1 LSAFS
6 QYRKQVWFLLA
17 VCCLA
22 AAAVAVSAQQS
33 DSVRVQVELVRPSAS
48 DRSPAQHPDASNVAV
63 WLTPLDAALPSRPA
77 QPPPRLV
84 QKNKVFTPHVLVV
97 QAGASVEFPNE
108 DPFFHNVFSLF
119 AGKRFDLGLYESG
132 SSRAVHFDRPGA
144 SFLFC
149 NIHPEMSAVVVVV
162 PTPFYGLSDAAGRV
176 NIAAVPDGRYQ
187 LKLWHERSSPDEL
200 KTWKESSP
208 FPPRRGPSDQSASP
222 IAVFSH
228 LRIRISTDRTT
239 RPPLPTSPTEA
250 ASAENY
256 QHVAG

>member
-1 LSAFS
+1 
-6 QYRKQVWFLLA
+6 
-17 VCCLA
+17 
-22 AAAVAVSAQQS
+22 
-33 DSVRVQVELVRPSAS
+33 
-48 DRSPAQHPDASNVAV
+48 
-63 WLTPLDAALPSRPA
+63 
-77 QPPPRLV
+77 LV

-162 PTPFYGLSDAAGRV
+162 PTPFYGLSDASGRV

-200 KTWKESSP
+200 KNLERIVTISATS
-208 FPPRRGPSDQSASP
+208 RSIGP
-222 IAVFSH
+222 
-228 LRIRISTDRTT
+228 IRISDSGILTLTHKNKYGQDYTPAIT
-239 RPPLPTSPTEA
+239 
-250 ASAENY
+250 N
-256 QHVAG
+256 VAY